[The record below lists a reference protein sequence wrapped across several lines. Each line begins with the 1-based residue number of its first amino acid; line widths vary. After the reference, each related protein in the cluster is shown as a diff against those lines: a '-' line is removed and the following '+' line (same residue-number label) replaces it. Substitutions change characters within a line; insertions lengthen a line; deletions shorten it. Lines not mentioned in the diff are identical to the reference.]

1 MCFQKDGMTLGCLVV
16 ALVVA
21 HYRRTTQVPEI
32 AIYLR
37 TYLHASFQR
46 TVDFACIR
54 KIPRF
59 CFAYGTEGNS
69 TQVALVR
76 TNMKSTHK

>member
-1 MCFQKDGMTLGCLVV
+1 MRFQKDGMTLGCLVV

-46 TVDFACIR
+46 TVDFACIQ
-54 KIPRF
+54 KFHDSVLHMELKAIP
-59 CFAYGTEGNS
+59 
-69 TQVALVR
+69 
-76 TNMKSTHK
+76 HKLHLSVQI